1 MGRRHAPGATAE
13 RPEVLTDVLITGIH
27 PSGAGI
33 ARLSDNSKSKDVP
46 EILVPGALPGARGDL
61 FWNPPKPGGHWGL
74 AVEWRESAPSPDAD
88 PSRCPHAASLNGQPV
103 CGGCPL
109 GSLKYSAELALKTK
123 LLIEE
128 PLRQAGLWREGLIQ
142 PPSGQPE
149 AFAQHFRNK
158 AVLYPSVIDGIGRFG
173 YYAARS
179 QILVPAEDCPQT
191 PVWMEEAARTL
202 APFLSEPALTPAPEA
217 AVSNGTGVL
226 RSLLL
231 REAPG
236 SGERMAVLV
245 VRALTAD
252 LLAAKE
258 KLIAALAPCKLQSL
272 LINVHPT
279 PGSAVLSFAPDAL
292 VVWAGRSS
300 IEAELMDL
308 AFTLGP
314 QTFLQVNTPQTPVLY
329 EKALD
334 AADVQ
339 PGDQIL
345 DLYCGVG
352 TITLA
357 AARRAGPH
365 GRALGVERV
374 EASIICARENAAR
387 NSIPQAAFAAEPTE
401 TFLSA
406 ALKEGF
412 PEGFKPT
419 KIIVDPAYQGI
430 AGGAAKALADLFSL
444 PNGPKRL
451 AYVSCNPKSFARD
464 AKELAAAGLT
474 LESISP
480 VDLFPGA
487 MHLELVAAFSC
498 KKTLSAA

>member
-1 MGRRHAPGATAE
+1 MGRRHALGTAAE

-27 PSGAGI
+27 ASGAGI
-33 ARLSDNSKSKDVP
+33 ARLSDNSNSKDVP

-109 GSLKYSAELALKTK
+109 GSLKYPAELALKTK

-142 PPSGQPE
+142 PPSGQPA

-158 AVLYPSVIDGIGRFG
+158 AVL
-173 YYAARS
+173 
-179 QILVPAEDCPQT
+179 CPQT
-191 PVWMEEAARTL
+191 PVWMEEAARAL
-202 APFLSEPALTPAPEA
+202 APFLCEPALTPAPEA

-272 LINVHPT
+272 LVNVHPT

-292 VVWAGRSS
+292 VVWAGRAS

-308 AFTLGP
+308 AFTVGP

-374 EASIICARENAAR
+374 EASIVCARENAAR
-387 NSIPQAAFAAEPTE
+387 NSIPQAAFVAEPPE

-412 PEGFKPT
+412 PDDFKPT
-419 KIIVDPAYQGI
+419 KIIVDPAYQGM

-464 AKELAAAGLT
+464 AKELAAAELT

-487 MHLELVAAFSC
+487 MHLELVAAFS
-498 KKTLSAA
+498 

>member
-308 AFTLGP
+308 AFT
-314 QTFLQVNTPQTPVLY
+314 
-329 EKALD
+329 
-334 AADVQ
+334 
-339 PGDQIL
+339 
-345 DLYCGVG
+345 
-352 TITLA
+352 
-357 AARRAGPH
+357 
-365 GRALGVERV
+365 
-374 EASIICARENAAR
+374 S
-387 NSIPQAAFAAEPTE
+387 
-401 TFLSA
+401 
-406 ALKEGF
+406 
-412 PEGFKPT
+412 
-419 KIIVDPAYQGI
+419 
-430 AGGAAKALADLFSL
+430 
-444 PNGPKRL
+444 
-451 AYVSCNPKSFARD
+451 VSYTH
-464 AKELAAAGLT
+464 LT
-474 LESISP
+474 LPTI
-480 VDLFPGA
+480 A
-487 MHLELVAAFSC
+487 
-498 KKTLSAA
+498 

>member
-401 TFLSA
+401 TSLSA
-406 ALKEGF
+406 ALKRAF
-412 PEGFKPT
+412 PRASNPRRSSSTLLIKAW
-419 KIIVDPAYQGI
+419 PAEPQKRLQTFFRFQTAPSGSLTYPATPRALRVTPRNLLPQDSRS
-430 AGGAAKALADLFSL
+430 KASL
-444 PNGPKRL
+444 P
-451 AYVSCNPKSFARD
+451 
-464 AKELAAAGLT
+464 
-474 LESISP
+474 
-480 VDLFPGA
+480 
-487 MHLELVAAFSC
+487 
-498 KKTLSAA
+498 

>member
-1 MGRRHAPGATAE
+1 
-13 RPEVLTDVLITGIH
+13 
-27 PSGAGI
+27 
-33 ARLSDNSKSKDVP
+33 
-46 EILVPGALPGARGDL
+46 
-61 FWNPPKPGGHWGL
+61 
-74 AVEWRESAPSPDAD
+74 
-88 PSRCPHAASLNGQPV
+88 
-103 CGGCPL
+103 
-109 GSLKYSAELALKTK
+109 
-123 LLIEE
+123 
-128 PLRQAGLWREGLIQ
+128 
-142 PPSGQPE
+142 
-149 AFAQHFRNK
+149 
-158 AVLYPSVIDGIGRFG
+158 
-173 YYAARS
+173 
-179 QILVPAEDCPQT
+179 
-191 PVWMEEAARTL
+191 
-202 APFLSEPALTPAPEA
+202 
-217 AVSNGTGVL
+217 
-226 RSLLL
+226 
-231 REAPG
+231 
-236 SGERMAVLV
+236 MAVLV

-272 LINVHPT
+272 LVNVHPT

-308 AFTLGP
+308 AFTVGP

-374 EASIICARENAAR
+374 EASIVCARENAAR
-387 NSIPQAAFAAEPTE
+387 NSISQAAFVAEPTE

-412 PEGFKPT
+412 PDGFKPT
-419 KIIVDPAYQGI
+419 KIIVDPAYQGM
-430 AGGAAKALADLFSL
+430 AGGAAKALADLFLL

-474 LESISP
+474 LESIYP

-487 MHLELVAAFSC
+487 LHLELVAAFSS